1 LDDKVH
7 VVEREIQAQPVQPDA
22 LDPLDL
28 LDVLEIWQQQEL
40 QVQLESVPL
49 EEQDFKDLLLE
60 QVLEVYKDL
69 QDLQDSRV
77 RLDPLDI
84 RVLLDQLD

>member
-7 VVEREIQAQPVQPDA
+7 VVEREIQEQPVQPDA

-40 QVQLESVPL
+40 QVQLELVPL

-60 QVLEVYKDL
+60 QALVVHKDS
-69 QDLQDSRV
+69 QDL
-77 RLDPLDI
+77 LD
-84 RVLLDQLD
+84 

>member
-1 LDDKVH
+1 LDDKVQ
-7 VVEREIQAQPVQPDA
+7 VVEREIQAQPVQPDV

-28 LDVLEIWQQQEL
+28 LDALEIWQRQEL

-60 QVLEVYKDL
+60 QALEVHKDS
-69 QDLQDSRV
+69 QDL
-77 RLDPLDI
+77 LD
-84 RVLLDQLD
+84 